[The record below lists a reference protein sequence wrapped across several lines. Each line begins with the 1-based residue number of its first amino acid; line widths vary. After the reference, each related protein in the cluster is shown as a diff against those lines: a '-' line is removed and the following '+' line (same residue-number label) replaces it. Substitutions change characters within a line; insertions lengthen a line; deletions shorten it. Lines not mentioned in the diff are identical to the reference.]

1 LKFNPWN
8 FQSKNDSSYN
18 LQCVVKKKEPKFFN
32 RKKGRKKEK
41 RKKEKQHNQKA
52 QNIINDLGSFLN
64 SKGFKTISNPS
75 DPETTRG

>member
-1 LKFNPWN
+1 MKLNLQLKFNPWN

-41 RKKEKQHNQKA
+41 KKSNT
-52 QNIINDLGSFLN
+52 INKL
-64 SKGFKTISNPS
+64 KT
-75 DPETTRG
+75 